1 MRRWGVAL
9 AGVLALS
16 GLGYS
21 AAALEQ
27 PSNPPIPTVP
37 DPVVPGYGDPNLDV
51 RHYGLSLR
59 WRPEGAIEA
68 VAEIQATAR
77 RRTRDFAL
85 DLDGLNVDRVRV
97 PGRRADYDRV
107 GHRLEISLDRPVGE
121 GKRFTIVVDYHGTPK
136 VVHDADG
143 STEGWVA
150 TDDGALALNEPVGA
164 MTWLPVNNHP
174 SDKARFRVAVT
185 VPRGYQ
191 VVGNGRLERRRIG
204 AGQERWI
211 WRSDRMA
218 PYLALVG
225 IGHYRIDRSRT
236 RAGIPALSFTDR
248 AAVTAGTRRSVRLTP
263 GLVDW
268 LAGRIGRRYPHQTT
282 GIVIDPNP
290 FGYALE
296 TQTRPVFASAPD
308 LSTLVHELAHQWFGD
323 AVSPR
328 EWDDIWLNEGF
339 ATYLEWVYEGE
350 HDGDDPATR
359 FAALYREYADDPG
372 FWRPAPHRL
381 PNARYL
387 FDYNAV
393 YTRGA
398 MTLEVL
404 RQRVG
409 DDDFWQ
415 IVRTWVRR
423 YDGRSASTEQFV
435 ALAQDVSGQDLSR
448 LFTDWLDTPRYP
460 AGY

>member
-1 MRRWGVAL
+1 MAGDGNHAPTANGGGARL
-9 AGVLALS
+9 A
-16 GLGYS
+16 
-21 AAALEQ
+21 E
-27 PSNPPIPTVP
+27 SNRTPTEEM
-37 DPVVPGYGDPNLDV
+37 YGDLQRAYKLFNSELFDD
-51 RHYGLSLR
+51 SL
-59 WRPEGAIEA
+59 PECLITLRARGRTNGYFSEARFVHPDGGRTAEIALNPERFYTRTIEA
-68 VAEIQATAR
+68 C
-77 RRTRDFAL
+77 
-85 DLDGLNVDRVRV
+85 
-97 PGRRADYDRV
+97 
-107 GHRLEISLDRPVGE
+107 
-121 GKRFTIVVDYHGTPK
+121 
-136 VVHDADG
+136 
-143 STEGWVA
+143 
-150 TDDGALALNEPVGA
+150 
-164 MTWLPVNNHP
+164 
-174 SDKARFRVAVT
+174 
-185 VPRGYQ
+185 
-191 VVGNGRLERRRIG
+191 
-204 AGQERWI
+204 
-211 WRSDRMA
+211 
-218 PYLALVG
+218 
-225 IGHYRIDRSRT
+225 
-236 RAGIPALSFTDR
+236 
-248 AAVTAGTRRSVRLTP
+248 
-263 GLVDW
+263 
-268 LAGRIGRRYPHQTT
+268 
-282 GIVIDPNP
+282 
-290 FGYALE
+290 
-296 TQTRPVFASAPD
+296 